1 MSINDSMAVTGYYYV
16 SSTVTRGFLR
26 DADGAI
32 TTFDVSG
39 GVWTEPE
46 SINAAGDIT
55 GFYEAVAGVPQGFLR
70 YADGRIITFDPPCN
84 GVCHVSVPVGIN
96 AFEEIAGNY
105 PFLAAGA
112 SAGFRRS
119 RAGDFTTIR
128 YSQGAEYPTTVSG
141 LNSSGTIVGSF
152 SDFDYAVNTTSF
164 LLHPDGFSIQF
175 SVPLDE
181 GYDYETTIAEGIN
194 ADGVIAGWYGV
205 CFDSCAKKSSGGF
218 VRSPAGE
225 FTVFNPPGTLVTQP
239 ELGPG
244 FSGESLSAP
253 HRLSINQAG
262 DITGSYTDA
271 KGAQHGFVRNPYGT
285 ITSFDPPK
293 GRQTTATSI
302 NDDGVIAG
310 SYYYDW
316 NARIAEGFLRVPKQ

>member
-32 TTFDVSG
+32 TTFDVFG

-46 SINAAGDIT
+46 SINANGDIT

-70 YADGRIITFDPPCN
+70 HANGRIITVDPPCN
-84 GVCHVSVPVGIN
+84 GVCNVSVPVGIN
-96 AFEEIAGNY
+96 AFGEIAGNY

-128 YSQGAEYPTTVSG
+128 YAQGAGYPTAVSG
-141 LNSSGTIVGSF
+141 LNASGTIVGSF
-152 SDFDYAVNTTSF
+152 SDFDYAINATSF

-181 GYDYETTIAEGIN
+181 AYDYETTIAEGVN
-194 ADGVIAGWYGV
+194 ADGVIPGWYE
-205 CFDSCAKKSSGGF
+205 
-218 VRSPAGE
+218 SPALI
-225 FTVFNPPGTLVTQP
+225 P
-239 ELGPG
+239 
-244 FSGESLSAP
+244 A
-253 HRLSINQAG
+253 
-262 DITGSYTDA
+262 
-271 KGAQHGFVRNPYGT
+271 
-285 ITSFDPPK
+285 
-293 GRQTTATSI
+293 
-302 NDDGVIAG
+302 
-310 SYYYDW
+310 
-316 NARIAEGFLRVPKQ
+316 